1 MEVVLKMKEF
11 KDKVAVITGAAGGIG
26 RGIADKCV
34 QEGMRVVLADIDAKA
49 LSQTEE
55 ELKATGATILSVLTD
70 VSKAEDIE
78 ALAQKTLDTFG
89 VVHLFSNNAGVYLSK
104 PIWEHSIADWNWI
117 LGVNLWSIIHSI
129 RVFIPIM
136 LEQDI
141 ECIFVN
147 TASLAG
153 IISGGGIYGMTK
165 HAIVSL
171 SESLY
176 YELTQKGSKVK
187 AFVLCPWYVNTRIWD
202 NERNRSIE
210 EKNDIAEIIS
220 DPKTKRRLKIIERD
234 MKRFRRNV
242 EAGISCEK
250 VADSVFQA
258 IRDEKFYILTDDSP
272 WWKELVRN
280 HMESL
285 LKGKNPEVLPTKL

>member
-26 RGIADKCV
+26 RGIADKCI

-55 ELKATGATILSVLTD
+55 EMKAAGANVIAVLTD
-70 VSKAEDIE
+70 VSKASDIE

-89 VVHLFSNNAGVYLSK
+89 AIHLLCNNAGVYMTK
-104 PIWEHSIADWNWI
+104 PVWEHTVTDWKWVMGI
-117 LGVNLWSIIHSI
+117 NLWGILHGI
-129 RVFIPIM
+129 RVFVPIM

-141 ECIFVN
+141 ECYIIN

-153 IISGGGIYGMTK
+153 IVSGGGIYGMTK
-165 HAIVSL
+165 HAIVSI

-187 AFVLCPWYVNTRIWD
+187 AFVLCPWYVNTQIW
-202 NERNRSIE
+202 NNKRNRPAE
-210 EKNDIAEIIS
+210 EKNDTAEIIS
-220 DPKTKRRLKIIERD
+220 DPKIKKKLKIIERD

-242 EAGISCEK
+242 EAGMSSEK
-250 VADSVFQA
+250 VADLVFQA

-280 HMESL
+280 RMENL
-285 LKGKNPEVLPTKL
+285 LKGNNPEVLPTKL